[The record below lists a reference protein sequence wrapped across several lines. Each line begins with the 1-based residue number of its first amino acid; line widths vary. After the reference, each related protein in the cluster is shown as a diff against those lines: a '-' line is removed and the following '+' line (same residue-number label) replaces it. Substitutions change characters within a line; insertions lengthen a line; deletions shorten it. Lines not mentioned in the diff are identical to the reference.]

1 MLGRVRNSGAVFQT
15 AALTRVPA
23 GRVSVRGLAKGSA
36 AVLLTS
42 LLVTIPLTAT
52 GKDIASDQLR
62 AEDPGASIALDW
74 QRTALRT
81 MFVEPAT
88 PFPIPASPLYL
99 GFSSLA
105 VDDAVG
111 TALGKGASASAAAAV
126 AAHDV
131 LVAYFPASTTNLDAD
146 LTKSLAA
153 VPNGR
158 AERDGIE
165 IGRAAAAAVV
175 ASRVGDGRNA
185 QVVYTRDPKPGV
197 WQPPPTGMAVAWLGF
212 VKPLVLPNPITV
224 DGPDPIDSAAY
235 ATDFNEVKS
244 LGSATSKKRTV
255 AQTDTAK
262 FYSANIVLQL
272 REALLDHLDSH
283 PVSLERTARLFAALD
298 AATADSLI
306 QAWRL
311 KYDIG
316 YWRPFQA
323 IPAADTDGNDA
334 TEADAKWVPL
344 LQPATPP
351 YPDYVSGHAVV
362 VSAFTATVGP
372 VLGND
377 VSLTIK
383 SGTNPKRT
391 YSSLS
396 AIEKDALPARIWLGI
411 HFRDAMEDGYR
422 LGHLIGDRVR
432 TELG

>member
-1 MLGRVRNSGAVFQT
+1 MLGRSRNSGTVFET
-15 AALTRVPA
+15 AASTTVPA
-23 GRVSVRGLAKGSA
+23 GRVGVRGLAKGSA

-42 LLVTIPLTAT
+42 LLVTSPVTAAAEDT
-52 GKDIASDQLR
+52 ALDQLR
-62 AEDPGASIALDW
+62 AEDSDASIALDW

-81 MFVEPAT
+81 MFKDTQPAT
-88 PFPIPASPLYL
+88 PVPASALYL
-99 GFSSLA
+99 GFTSVA

-111 TALGKGASASAAAAV
+111 TALGKGASASAATAV

-131 LVAYFPASTTNLDAD
+131 LVAYFPAFTTNLDAD

-165 IGRAAAAAVV
+165 IGRAAAAAMV
-175 ASRVGDGRNA
+175 ASRANDGRNA
-185 QVVYTRDPKPGV
+185 QVVYTRDAKAGI
-197 WQPPPTGMAVAWLGF
+197 WQPPPTGMALAWLGF
-212 VKPLVLPNPITV
+212 VKPLALPNPVTV
-224 DGPDPIDSAAY
+224 DGPDPIGSAAY

-255 AQTDTAK
+255 AQTDTAN

-272 REALLDHLDSH
+272 REALLGQLDSH

-298 AATADSLI
+298 AATADGLI

-323 IPAADTDGNDA
+323 IPAADTDGNNA

-344 LQPATPP
+344 LKPATPA

-362 VSAFTATVGP
+362 VAAFTATVGP

-383 SGTNPKRT
+383 SGTDSERT

-411 HFRDAMEDGYR
+411 HFRDAMDDGYR
-422 LGHLIGDRVR
+422 LGHLTGKQVSGQLD
-432 TELG
+432 